1 MDVYL
6 MIHRKLSFFF
16 LFSYKYFFYKRQK
29 KKKFECN
36 KYGSERNYNKS
47 KVLSII
53 QDYLHFSLIYRLF
66 FQGLSS
72 VSNTFCQ

>member
-6 MIHRKLSFFF
+6 MIHRKLSFSLSFLISIFF
-16 LFSYKYFFYKRQK
+16 IKGKK

>member
-6 MIHRKLSFFF
+6 MIHRKLSFSLSF
-16 LFSYKYFFYKRQK
+16 LISIFYKRQK

>member
-6 MIHRKLSFFF
+6 MIHRKLSFSFSF
-16 LFSYKYFFYKRQK
+16 LISIFFYKRHK

-47 KVLSII
+47 KVLSIM

>member
-1 MDVYL
+1 
-6 MIHRKLSFFF
+6 MIHRKLSFSFSFLISIFF
-16 LFSYKYFFYKRQK
+16 IKGK

>member
-29 KKKFECN
+29 KKSLNVINMVQKEITINQKF
-36 KYGSERNYNKS
+36 
-47 KVLSII
+47 
-53 QDYLHFSLIYRLF
+53 
-66 FQGLSS
+66 
-72 VSNTFCQ
+72 

>member
-6 MIHRKLSFFF
+6 MIHRKLSFSFSFLISIFF
-16 LFSYKYFFYKRQK
+16 IKGKK

-72 VSNTFCQ
+72 LSNTFCQ